1 MAESVLGQIIWTDL
15 TVADAPRLRDFYGAV
30 TGWSYTPVEVE
41 EYQDFNMVAR
51 DGTAVAGICHARG
64 VNASLPAQWLI
75 YVMVES
81 LGHAMAAT
89 IAGGGQVVVG
99 PVALSPTAR
108 YAVIQDPAGA
118 YLALLEQAT
127 A

>member
-1 MAESVLGQIIWTDL
+1 VTESALGQIIWTDL
-15 TVADAPRLRDFYGAV
+15 TVADAPRLRDFYGSV
-30 TGWSYTPVEVE
+30 TGWSYAPVEVE
-41 EYQDFNMVAR
+41 GYQDFNMVAP

-64 VNASLPAQWLI
+64 VNAGLPAQWLI
-75 YVMVES
+75 YVMVAS
-81 LGHAMAAT
+81 LDHAVAAT
-89 IAGGGQVVVG
+89 IAGGGEVVTG

>member
-1 MAESVLGQIIWTDL
+1 MTESTLGQIIWTDL
-15 TVADAPRLRDFYGAV
+15 TVADAPRLRDFYGSV
-30 TGWSYTPVEVE
+30 TGWSYAPVEVE
-41 EYQDFNMVAR
+41 GYQDFNMVAL

-64 VNASLPAQWLI
+64 VNANLPAQWLI
-75 YVMVES
+75 YVMVAK
-81 LGHAMAAT
+81 LDHAVAAT
-89 IAGGGQVVVG
+89 IAGGGQIVTG